1 MTRVGSGDRRPVVVL
16 ADDDPAITENLAAV
30 LERSGFRGYRPR

>member
-16 ADDDPAITENLAAV
+16 ADDDVKPGTGNIVT
-30 LERSGFRGYRPR
+30 RK